1 MMSIENMVD
10 FNRKPNADYTINN
23 KDEEKSAGC
32 EKLSANLFAENLA
45 KSKRDKSP
53 STCHNNADASNEL
66 ADNHLRS
73 SGLDKK
79 HENIHGI
86 SAESNGKRQKTVC
99 YDFKKGIC
107 RRRFCRVS
115 ESIAYVLFGDP
126 YLTQFHCSIHM

>member
-66 ADNHLRS
+66 ADMRS

-79 HENIHGI
+79 LENIHGI

-115 ESIAYVLFGDP
+115 ESIAYVLFGAP